1 MSEPILECRQISKS
15 FGSVVG
21 LERVDL
27 QIRPGEIVGLIGP
40 NGSGKST
47 LVNVI
52 SGFYRP
58 DGGDLMFDRR
68 RVNGAPP
75 NKLRRG
81 GMSRTFQNLR
91 LYDDLS
97 VLDNLLIGLHLDYV
111 RGVVADW
118 NWIPAVLQVPAAR
131 RQDREDKA
139 KAMAAL
145 EEIDLHRQAELKV
158 KHLSYGQKK
167 RLELARAMIVTP
179 VLLLLDEPTGG
190 LSPEE
195 ANEILHFFERPAR
208 ESGLA
213 VLLIEHRLDW
223 VLEVSDR
230 VVVLDAGRKIAEGL
244 PAEIA
249 ADATVHRVY
258 VGD

>member
-1 MSEPILECRQISKS
+1 MSQPMLECRKISKN

-21 LERVDL
+21 LELVDL
-27 QIRPGEIVGLIGP
+27 EIRPGEIVGLIGP

-58 DGGDLMFDRR
+58 DAGELMFDGRI
-68 RVNGAPP
+68 VNGAPP

-91 LYDDLS
+91 LYDELT

-111 RGVVADW
+111 RGPAADW

-145 EEIDLHRQAELKV
+145 EQIDLYRQAHMKV
-158 KHLSYGQKK
+158 RHLSYGQKK